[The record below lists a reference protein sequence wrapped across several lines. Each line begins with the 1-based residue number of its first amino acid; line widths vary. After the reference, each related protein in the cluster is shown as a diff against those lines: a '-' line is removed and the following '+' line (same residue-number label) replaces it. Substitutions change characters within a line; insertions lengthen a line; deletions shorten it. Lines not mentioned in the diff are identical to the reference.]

1 MKESGVIRIKEHP
14 KLMREAALWFHEKWG
29 EVPVSAYFESMKES
43 LSGET
48 SVPGWYLYITGG
60 SIAAGAGVIEN
71 DFHDRKDLAPNI
83 CSLYVS
89 PKVRCTGIAGKLLDE
104 VCRDVL
110 AEGIEKIY
118 LVTEH
123 ENFYERYGWEFLC
136 MAMEDGG
143 GDIRVYV
150 KNIKDESKNEL
161 D

>member
-1 MKESGVIRIKEHP
+1 
-14 KLMREAALWFHEKWG
+14 
-29 EVPVSAYFESMKES
+29 MKES
-43 LSGET
+43 LRGET

-89 PKVRCTGIAGKLLDE
+89 PKVRCRGIAGKLLDE
-104 VCRDVL
+104 DMQRCSGGRV
-110 AEGIEKIY
+110 EKIY

-136 MAMEDGG
+136 MATEDGG
-143 GDIRVYV
+143 GDIRV
-150 KNIKDESKNEL
+150 
-161 D
+161 

>member
-1 MKESGVIRIKEHP
+1 MKELGVIRIKEHP

-29 EVPVSAYFESMKES
+29 EVPASAYFESMKES
-43 LSGET
+43 LRGET

-89 PKVRCTGIAGKLLDE
+89 PKVRCRGIAGKLLDE

-110 AEGIEKIY
+110 A
-118 LVTEH
+118 
-123 ENFYERYGWEFLC
+123 EFLC

-150 KNIKDESKNEL
+150 KNIKDELKNEL